1 MKIFKQISFQCDQF
15 EQHVLSSFPA
25 PNSQNRLST
34 SIIDNFLYVYQQP
47 GDKVVSLLLH
57 AKEVSERRWRYRPSS
72 PGKLPLARAPQ
83 RAGARPPPRATEAAV
98 RAPLAPPRA
107 GGPPARPRATTPR
120 PRPAWPNNIPHIIR
134 KHSPPIL
141 FHSNIHKCQLL
152 ATGLTTIT
160 YI

>member
-57 AKEVSERRWRYRPSS
+57 AKEVSERR
-72 PGKLPLARAPQ
+72 
-83 RAGARPPPRATEAAV
+83 
-98 RAPLAPPRA
+98 
-107 GGPPARPRATTPR
+107 
-120 PRPAWPNNIPHIIR
+120 
-134 KHSPPIL
+134 
-141 FHSNIHKCQLL
+141 
-152 ATGLTTIT
+152 
-160 YI
+160 